1 MTQTKFTKGKWI
13 ANTYSVYVDEP
24 SSPIADCGHSPI
36 RNDLEELANANLIA
50 AAPDMY
56 AMLNMLVNGDSI
68 NDSSIEKEVINI
80 LKKAR
85 GE

>member
-36 RNDLEELANANLIA
+36 RNDLEELANASLIA

-56 AMLNMLVNGDSI
+56 AALEAMSKGEGLQPGTTIESI
-68 NDSSIEKEVINI
+68 
-80 LKKAR
+80 LLKAR